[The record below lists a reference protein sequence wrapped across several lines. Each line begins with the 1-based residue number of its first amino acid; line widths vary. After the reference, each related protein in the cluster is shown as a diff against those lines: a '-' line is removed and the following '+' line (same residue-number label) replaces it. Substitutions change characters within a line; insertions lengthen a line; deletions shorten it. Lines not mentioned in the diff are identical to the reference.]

1 MFFYRSARFGGPIP
15 WGILGGMKKKQ
26 ILLSALFLLIG
37 LPSLAFGNPYQGGG
51 SEDVLT
57 IFSRMSVEEKIGQ
70 LFMVTFQGKDL
81 TPASDI
87 YQLIAG
93 SHIGGILLK
102 RENANWRSGEGEAAA
117 VLALSNGLQQ
127 IEADSASAENAATGS
142 EYIPLFLALPA
153 GEDGYPTAQL
163 PTELSDLAS
172 EMSIGATWQPSLAR
186 ETGSILGKELA
197 LIGIN
202 MYMGPS
208 LDVLEF
214 PHPGTTGDLGSHT
227 FGGDPFWV
235 GQMGQAY
242 VLGIQEGSGRKVAV
256 IATHFPGIGASDRSP
271 EEEVATIRKALQ
283 DLQSID
289 LAPFAKVAASA
300 PGIMGIADGFM
311 VSHIRYQ
318 GLQGDIRTS
327 TRPVSLDP
335 QALSLVMSLPEFTAW
350 REGGGITVSS
360 FLGAQSMRK
369 FYETTGQTYSNK
381 GVALNAFQAGNDI
394 LQISNFASVEGQTEL
409 QATVDTIKYFQGQ
422 YESNP
427 EFAGRV
433 DQAVLRILA
442 LKKRLYPDFS
452 ISSVLKP
459 DAGLAKLKSDSGT
472 ALEIC
477 KAAATQISPNPV
489 STGGTVVEPPTSAD
503 RILVL
508 TDSRPITPCPS
519 CATELDIAP
528 TAFADTILRM
538 YGPGASG
545 LITPTRIKSYSF
557 KDLYGW
563 LQGVDLPDLEIALAN
578 STVIVALI
586 RTPSPNAP
594 ESSAFQTLLA
604 DRAALVSK
612 KTIVVFALG
621 APYYMD
627 STEITKVDEYYALY
641 SKNPSCI
648 EVGARILFGDLTPIG
663 ASPVNVDG
671 IDYNLLNVLSPDPDQ
686 TIQISVSPSGAPAST
701 ATPTGSPTQTQTI
714 SPTPIGFS
722 LGDQI
727 TFTAGPILDHNRH
740 IVPDGTDLTFQIDFP
755 GEDIPRLLLGAK
767 IINGM
772 AQADYVL
779 NRQGVVQVS
788 AVSEPAKNST
798 IIQLAVGEVPGFV
811 TQLAPTEKL
820 ETPSPEISPTATN
833 PGTITGNGGKNRA
846 GWDTLFAMMLIL
858 GACSAAVLFLAGR
871 YGFAA
876 GRWRIMLSSLI
887 GGLAG
892 YDLIALGFS
901 GADNAA
907 AGGGP
912 WLSVWIGT
920 IGAVLGAV
928 LAWASI
934 KWKTEIDSGLRRL
947 FQ

>member
-1 MFFYRSARFGGPIP
+1 M
-15 WGILGGMKKKQ
+15 
-26 ILLSALFLLIG
+26 LLSALFLVIG
-37 LPSLAFGNPYQGGG
+37 LPSLAFGSPYQGGG
-51 SEDVLT
+51 SGDVLA
-57 IFSRMSVEEKIGQ
+57 IFNRMTVEEKIGQ

-87 YQLIAG
+87 NQLISG

-127 IEADSASAENAATGS
+127 IEADSASAKGTATGT
-142 EYIPLFLALPA
+142 EYIPLFLALPG
-153 GEDGYPTAQL
+153 GEDGYPTSQL
-163 PTELSDLAS
+163 ATELSDLTS
-172 EMSIGATWQPSLAR
+172 EMSIGATWQPSLAQA
-186 ETGSILGKELA
+186 TGSILGKELA

-242 VLGIQEGSGRKVAV
+242 VLGIQEGSARKVAV

-300 PGIMGIADGFM
+300 PGELGIADGFV

-350 REGGGITVSS
+350 RAGGGITVSS
-360 FLGAQSMRK
+360 SLGAQSMRK
-369 FYETTGQTYSNK
+369 FYEATGQTFSNK

-422 YESNP
+422 YASNT
-427 EFAGRV
+427 EFAGKV

-452 ISSVLKP
+452 ISTVLKS
-459 DAGLAKLKSDSGT
+459 DDGLAKLKSDSGT
-472 ALEIC
+472 PLEIC
-477 KAAATQISPNPV
+477 KAGATQISPNPE
-489 STGGTVVEPPTSAD
+489 SPGGTVVEPPTSAD

-508 TDSRPITPCPS
+508 TDSRPVTPCPS
-519 CATELDIAP
+519 CATEVDIAP

-545 LITPTRIKSYSF
+545 LIAPTRIQSYSF

-594 ESSAFQTLLA
+594 ESYAFQTLLA
-604 DRAALVSK
+604 DRAALISK
-612 KTIVVFALG
+612 KTIIVFALG
-621 APYYMD
+621 APYYLD
-627 STEITKVDEYYALY
+627 STEISKVDAYYALY
-641 SKNPSCI
+641 SKQPSCI
-648 EVGARILFGDLTPIG
+648 EVGARILLGDITPAG
-663 ASPVNVDG
+663 ASPVNIDG
-671 IDYNLLNVLSPDPDQ
+671 VDYNLLSVLSPDPDQ
-686 TIQISVSPSGAPAST
+686 LIQISVSRSGAPSST
-701 ATPTGSPTQTQTI
+701 ATPTGSATQQTQTI

-727 TFTAGPILDHNRH
+727 TFTAGPILDHNKH
-740 IVPDGTDLTFQIDFP
+740 VVPDGTDLTFQIDFP

-798 IIQLAVGEVPGFV
+798 IIQLAVGEEPGFI
-811 TQLAPTEKL
+811 TELAPTEKL
-820 ETPSPEISPTATN
+820 ETPSPEITPTATN
-833 PGTITGNGGKNRA
+833 TGTITGNDGRNRA
-846 GWDTLFAMMLIL
+846 GWDTLFGMILIL
-858 GACSAAVLFLAGR
+858 GACSAAVLFLASR

-892 YDLIALGFS
+892 YDLITLGFS
-901 GADNAA
+901 GANSGTVW
-907 AGGGP
+907 GGR
-912 WLSVWIGT
+912 WLSVLIGT
-920 IGAVLGAV
+920 AGAVLGAA

-934 KWKTEIDSGLRRL
+934 KWKTEIDSELRRL